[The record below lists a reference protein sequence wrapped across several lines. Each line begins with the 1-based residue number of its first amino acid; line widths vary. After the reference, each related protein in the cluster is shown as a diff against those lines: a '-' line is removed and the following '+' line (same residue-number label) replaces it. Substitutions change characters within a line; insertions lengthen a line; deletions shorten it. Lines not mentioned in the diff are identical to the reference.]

1 MENSR
6 MSLAERELEIPVS
19 EPERQ
24 YYFIERARKDLEKM
38 KEAAGRQLT
47 FCVTTFGCQ
56 MNARD
61 SEKLVGILEQIGYI
75 EETDE
80 EKADFVIYNTC
91 TVRENANQRVY
102 GRLGQ
107 LGHIKKKNPHMMIAL
122 CGCMMQEPEVVEKL
136 KKSYRFI
143 DLIFGTHNIYK
154 FAELLATRME
164 SGRMVIDI
172 WKDTDKIVEDLPSER
187 KYPFKSGVNI
197 MFGCNNFCS
206 YCIVP
211 YVRGRERMAV
221 ASFPAML
228 LLWFRKDIL
237 FISRRALWS
246 PPAFPMRSS

>member
-1 MENSR
+1 M
-6 MSLAERELEIPVS
+6 
-19 EPERQ
+19 
-24 YYFIERARKDLEKM
+24 D
-38 KEAAGRQLT
+38 AALD
-47 FCVTTFGCQ
+47 C
-56 MNARD
+56 RD

-164 SGRMVIDI
+164 SGRNGHRHLERYGQDRGG
-172 WKDTDKIVEDLPSER
+172 PSER
-187 KYPFKSGVNI
+187 EKVSV
-197 MFGCNNFCS
+197 
-206 YCIVP
+206 
-211 YVRGRERMAV
+211 
-221 ASFPAML
+221 
-228 LLWFRKDIL
+228 
-237 FISRRALWS
+237 
-246 PPAFPMRSS
+246 